1 MKKRSLKKLDNIC
14 SAFTLCELLIMIV
27 IIGIIGVLSVPYV
40 TEAAQSKLSSAAA
53 MVAADL
59 EYARNQAIMNQETF
73 TVVFGAR
80 GDRYTYAVCDRQN
93 VIQHPLKDEMPFEVN
108 FNDDVRF
115 RKITVA
121 AEFDSLPAISFD
133 YMGSPF
139 GGTQSDELLEEGTVM
154 LKLDDISVMITV
166 EPITGFITVQGQR

>member
-1 MKKRSLKKLDNIC
+1 
-14 SAFTLCELLIMIV
+14 MIV
-27 IIGIIGVLSVPYV
+27 IIAIMGILSVPYV

-80 GDRYTYAVCDRQN
+80 GDRYTYAVCDSKN
-93 VIQHPLKDEMPFEVN
+93 VIQHPLKDKAPFEVI
-108 FNDDVRF
+108 FDSDVRF

-121 AEFDSLPAISFD
+121 AEFDSLPAITFD

-139 GGTQSDELLEEGTVM
+139 GGVQSDELLEDGKVV
-154 LKLDDISVMITV
+154 LKLNDISVTITV
-166 EPITGFITVQGQR
+166 EPITGFVTVKGQR